1 MINQVNLKDEKYL
14 QEYEAQ
20 VSKLPLEELYEILDM
35 IQKDPSPERIHIVET
50 RIRYLEE
57 HPSEKP
63 EGLFPDLE
71 ENAEDS
77 IKTSDCITCP
87 KCLGQKK
94 RLEWLFGKC
103 KKCDG
108 KGFIQMAI
116 CPDCL
121 GEGRASDQT
130 ICKTCKG
137 KKIIRA
143 NEAKQIKWYQR
154 MCSKF
159 VAKPETLVLSSLAT
173 IGALAFCAR
182 AISGL
187 YFLDWHFLE
196 SSESFWILVLLVISL
211 ICFGVIADILRVGSR
226 QFPQKNFLTKIY
238 ILLIIAALGIMVIAG
253 PVTGS
258 TCVLE
263 YKAKKILN
271 LKKMN
276 CTQVTIHK
284 DQVVSDKER
293 ELLKDSLSL
302 HTPSFYKGIAYFKNG
317 DSTEVSVIYDRT
329 SLTKHSSHGRFP
341 IPYYKITYRI
351 YAIPGK

>member
-20 VSKLPLEELYEILDM
+20 INKLPLEELYEILDM
-35 IQKDPSPERIHIVET
+35 IQKDPSPERINIVEA

-154 MCSKF
+154 MCSEF
-159 VAKPETLVLSSLAT
+159 VAKPEILVLSSLNTASWIKAT
-173 IGALAFCAR
+173 AR
-182 AISGL
+182 KKS
-187 YFLDWHFLE
+187 H
-196 SSESFWILVLLVISL
+196 
-211 ICFGVIADILRVGSR
+211 
-226 QFPQKNFLTKIY
+226 QKHL
-238 ILLIIAALGIMVIAG
+238 
-253 PVTGS
+253 
-258 TCVLE
+258 
-263 YKAKKILN
+263 
-271 LKKMN
+271 
-276 CTQVTIHK
+276 
-284 DQVVSDKER
+284 
-293 ELLKDSLSL
+293 
-302 HTPSFYKGIAYFKNG
+302 
-317 DSTEVSVIYDRT
+317 
-329 SLTKHSSHGRFP
+329 HSSHHCRIGSNGHCGPYHGKHLRP
-341 IPYYKITYRI
+341 GIQGKGIPVQQDGMYTSYN
-351 YAIPGK
+351 P

>member
-20 VSKLPLEELYEILDM
+20 INKLPLEELYEILDM
-35 IQKDPSPERIHIVET
+35 IQKDPSPERIHIVEA

-57 HPSEKP
+57 HPCEKP

-121 GEGRASDQT
+121 GEGRASDQA

-154 MCSKF
+154 MCSEF
-159 VAKPETLVLSSLAT
+159 VAKPEILVLSSLAT

-182 AISGL
+182 ILSGL
-187 YFLDWHFLE
+187 YFLDRHFLE
-196 SSESFWILVLLVISL
+196 ITSETSTFFSSLPHWEQWSL
-211 ICFGVIADILRVGSR
+211 RALSR
-226 QFPQKNFLTKIY
+226 EAPASWNTRQRNTCATRWNVHELQSIKIYRFPTGNKNF
-238 ILLIIAALGIMVIAG
+238 
-253 PVTGS
+253 S
-258 TCVLE
+258 
-263 YKAKKILN
+263 
-271 LKKMN
+271 
-276 CTQVTIHK
+276 
-284 DQVVSDKER
+284 
-293 ELLKDSLSL
+293 
-302 HTPSFYKGIAYFKNG
+302 
-317 DSTEVSVIYDRT
+317 RT
-329 SLTKHSSHGRFP
+329 
-341 IPYYKITYRI
+341 
-351 YAIPGK
+351 A

>member
-20 VSKLPLEELYEILDM
+20 ISKLPLEELYEILDI
-35 IQKDPSPERIHIVET
+35 IQKDPSPERIHIVEA

-71 ENAEDS
+71 EDAEDS
-77 IKTSDCITCP
+77 IKTSECITCP

-121 GEGRASDQT
+121 GEGRTSDQT

-159 VAKPETLVLSSLAT
+159 VAKPEILVLSSLAT

-182 AISGL
+182 ILSGL
-187 YFLDWHFLE
+187 YFLDRHFLE
-196 SSESFWILVLLVISL
+196 TTEGHCIIAILVIAL
-211 ICFGVIADILRVGSR
+211 ICFGIIAEILLLGSKQLPER
-226 QFPQKNFLTKIY
+226 NHIRNIY
-238 ILLIIAALGIMVIAG
+238 ILLIIAALGAMVIAG
-253 PVTGS
+253 PITGS

-263 YKAKKILN
+263 YKAKEYLCN
-271 LKKMN
+271 KME
-276 CTQVTIHK
+276 CTRVTIHK
-284 DQVVSDKER
+284 ELSVSDREQ
-293 ELLKDSLSL
+293 ELLKDSLNL
-302 HTPSFYKGIAYFKNG
+302 HTPSFYKGTAYFKNG

-341 IPYYKITYRI
+341 IPYYTITYRI